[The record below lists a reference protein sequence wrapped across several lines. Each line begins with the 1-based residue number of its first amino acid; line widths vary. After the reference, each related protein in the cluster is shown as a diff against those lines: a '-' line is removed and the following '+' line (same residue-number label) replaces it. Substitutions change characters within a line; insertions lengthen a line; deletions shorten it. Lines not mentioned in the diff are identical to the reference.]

1 MEGFEGK
8 RVLITGGARGLGLA
22 IARTFARE
30 GAEPILVDLDSEA
43 LDEALGGLRGRAVSA
58 RGYVADV
65 TDPTEV
71 EELRDR
77 VHEEAGPVEI
87 LVNNAGVVF
96 GGPFLDVPLERHLA
110 TLRVNT
116 EGLLIVT
123 HTFLSDLI
131 VSREGHLVN
140 IASASGFIGL
150 PYGSSYAASKWGVI
164 GFSESIRL
172 ELEKQGHDR
181 VGVTTVCP
189 SYVDTGM
196 FEGVEPP
203 KLTRFLEPNEVAE
216 KILSAVTDDDP
227 FVLEPWIV
235 KVTPFLARALPTKIS
250 DRLSDF
256 FGATTGMKSWRGH

>member
-8 RVLITGGARGLGLA
+8 RALVTGGARGLGLA
-22 IARTFARE
+22 IASALGRE
-30 GAEPILVDLDSEA
+30 GSEVVLVDLDREA
-43 LDEALGGLRGRAVSA
+43 LDEAVSELRERSIAAYGHVS
-58 RGYVADV
+58 DV
-65 TDPTEV
+65 TDPAEV
-71 EELRDR
+71 EDLRGRIHAD
-77 VHEEAGPVEI
+77 AGPIQI

-96 GGPFLDVPLERHLA
+96 GGPFLDVPLEKHLA

-116 EGLLIVT
+116 EGLLIMT
-123 HTFLSDLI
+123 HSFLSDLI
-131 VSREGHLVN
+131 VAREAHLVN
-140 IASASGFIGL
+140 VASASGFIGL
-150 PYGSSYAASKWGVI
+150 PYGASYAASKWGVI

-203 KLTRFLEPNEVAE
+203 KLTRFLEPEGLAE
-216 KILSAVTDDDP
+216 KILDAMVESDP

-235 KVTPFLARALPTKIS
+235 KITPFLARALPTRIS

-256 FGATTGMKSWRGH
+256 FGATTGMKSWRGR